1 MNTDLLFKILA
12 AVFGFVSVYAAVYNL
27 VTAHRRAKQL
37 AEENRQAAQLEATLL
52 LATRTEQR
60 VNALESRF
68 GSFEHRIERRID
80 QISTDIGQV
89 KDLFT
94 NYLINKH

>member
-1 MNTDLLFKILA
+1 MELYIELLA
-12 AVFGFVSVYAAVYNL
+12 ALCGVISVTAAVYNVL
-27 VTAHRRAKQL
+27 TAYRRAKQL
-37 AEENRQAAQLEATLL
+37 AQENRQAVQQEATLL

-60 VNALESRF
+60 VNALENRF
-68 GSFEHRIERRID
+68 GSFENRIERRIE
-80 QISTDIGQV
+80 QIAGDIGQV